1 MGAWIET
8 TIKGME
14 YLENKSHPSWVRG
27 LKQSRMKS
35 TGHSSTVAPFMGAW
49 IETIAPCSRKIRLYV
64 APFMGTWMK
73 SLELRITLNY
83 RKLHYPVRESK
94 MAKRMPSLHR

>member
-49 IETIAPCSRKIRLYV
+49 IETRTSMA
-64 APFMGTWMK
+64 MK
-73 SLELRITLNY
+73 LEFLS
-83 RKLHYPVRESK
+83 HPSWVRGLK
-94 MAKRMPSLHR
+94 H